1 MAINFSHRK
10 LNKKIFRLLSQIS
23 SLILTDKKI
32 LTFILNNEEVYK
44 TEDKKMMNKLVN
56 LIFVFTV
63 LAIAHHLYAGR
74 GNPWDPRHDDNK
86 NVISDENSAQAE
98 QPEEL
103 E

>member
-10 LNKKIFRLLSQIS
+10 LAREKVLDLKPKFSYLPTN
-23 SLILTDKKI
+23 KKI
-32 LTFILNNEEVYK
+32 LTFILNNEEVVK
-44 TEDKKMMNKLVN
+44 KEDTRMMNKLAN
-56 LIFVFTV
+56 LIFAFTV
-63 LAIAHHLYAGR
+63 LAVAHHLYAGR

-98 QPEEL
+98 QPEEI